1 MTNAMNSLTKDTQ
14 VLIATF
20 SPWKNG
26 KRLPINGNVEPLI
39 DFFTSKVKKTVLID
53 QVYPGSDFVM
63 PRIEAYQRKK
73 LTVHRVS
80 WWIYVLYPFLK
91 LTNTGATHISF
102 KIRDFLSVV
111 DTGVKA
117 ESPFDFFIGLEAVNA
132 LAGVLLR
139 KFGKAKT
146 VIYYVS
152 DYSPKR
158 YKQKWFN
165 NLYLWLDRQ
174 AAMHA
179 DIIWDVSWAMQPARI
194 KAGLAADK
202 SAPVLQVPNA
212 LYPNQIS
219 QAKEKDVIPYT
230 LVFMGT
236 LGRENG
242 PDLAIEC
249 LPLVLKKI
257 PKARL
262 HIVGGGEADEKRLEK
277 LVKKLK
283 LEKYVIFH
291 GFISDREKVSATI
304 RQFAVA
310 LAPYLAITGS
320 ARLYGDA
327 TKIRAYLAA
336 GLPTITTQVPPL
348 GKDAEKKGAAIV
360 VKDDKKTLADAI
372 IKVFRD
378 QELYQSLRKKAYSFA
393 KHNTWENEFS
403 LGFEKMA
410 KL

>member
-1 MTNAMNSLTKDTQ
+1 MQSLNKNST

-20 SPWKNG
+20 SPWRKG
-26 KRLPINGNVEPLI
+26 KRLPINGNVEPMI
-39 DFFTSKVKKTVLID
+39 DFFTPRIKKTVMLD

-63 PRIEAYQRKK
+63 PRVEVYKGKK
-73 LTVHRVS
+73 QTIKRVS
-80 WWIYVLYPFLK
+80 WWMYVLYPFLK

-102 KIRDFLSVV
+102 KIRDYLSVL
-111 DTGVKA
+111 DTGMKTK
-117 ESPFDFFIGLEAVNA
+117 EPYDYLIGFEAINA

-139 KFGKAKT
+139 KLNKVRY

-152 DYSPKR
+152 DYSPNR

-165 NLYLWLDRQ
+165 SLYLWLDRQ
-174 AAMHA
+174 AAMQS

-194 KAGLAADK
+194 EAGLDASK

-212 LYPNQIS
+212 LYPKQIS
-219 QAKEKDVIPYT
+219 QAKEKEIEPNS

-236 LGRENG
+236 LGKENG
-242 PDLAIEC
+242 PDLAIES

-257 PKARL
+257 PKATL
-262 HIVGGGEADEKRLEK
+262 HIVGGGEGNEERLEA
-277 LVKKLK
+277 LVKKLGV
-283 LEKYVIFH
+283 EKHVVFH
-291 GFISDREKVSATI
+291 GFISDREKVSAAI
-304 RQFAVA
+304 RKYAIA
-310 LAPYLAITGS
+310 LAPYIYIPGS

-348 GKDAEKKGAAIV
+348 GKDAEKKGAAIL
-360 VKDDKKTLADAI
+360 VKDAKKQLADAI
-372 IKVFRD
+372 IKVFTD
-378 QELYQSLRKKAYSFA
+378 KKLYNSLRKNAFAFA
-393 KHNTWENEFS
+393 KNNTWDNEYTLAFN
-403 LGFEKMA
+403 KMA